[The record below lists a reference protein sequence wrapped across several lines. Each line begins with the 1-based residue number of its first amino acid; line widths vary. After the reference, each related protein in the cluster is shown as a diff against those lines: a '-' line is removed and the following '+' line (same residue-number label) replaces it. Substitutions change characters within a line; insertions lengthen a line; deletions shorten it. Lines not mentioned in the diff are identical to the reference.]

1 MFVSAYRE
9 RPWPNHGQTEDPALP
24 RPTVTEWRF
33 PECQRAAHSDL
44 ASLRSLYLLV
54 GGGKEDR
61 DREGVEEGKNTG
73 LGLGQAHTERCS
85 KHLGFCSE
93 IQPLTHS

>member
-1 MFVSAYRE
+1 MGRLKTQHCHVQQSLSGDFQNVSE
-9 RPWPNHGQTEDPALP
+9 QL
-24 RPTVTEWRF
+24 TVTLL
-33 PECQRAAHSDL
+33 PCG
-44 ASLRSLYLLV
+44 SLYLLV

-93 IQPLTHS
+93 IQTLTHS